1 MKPIKLRMSAFGPY
15 AGVVPEIDFEA
26 FEESGLFLISGDTGA
41 GKTTI
46 FDAICFALFG
56 VTSGTYRDAKN
67 LRSDYAAADVET
79 FVEFLFSHQ
88 GQKYRIYRQP
98 TYERPKKSGT
108 GTTTQAEVVA
118 LYEGSEAPLEGTK
131 KVNARIRELLNID
144 EKQFKQIAMIAQGEF
159 WKLLNATTDDR
170 TKILRT
176 IFMTED
182 YNKIEFKLKE
192 YMDQSHAEKKTIETT
207 LNNELDRITVNEK
220 SLFTEKLSDFQEKA
234 RESKSFWNIKEILKL
249 LQEIQKEDEELSQK
263 EQEQLATQQSI
274 LDRKKGKLS
283 VAEVNNQLLERVETL
298 KKQEKILLEQQEDM
312 KTMEEKLGRQKVATR
327 EVKPVYSE
335 WKGKCGEIVQKEQ
348 ELLEQKKKTE
358 QSKEQQ
364 EVAEQ
369 RKQSAGKRKEEGES
383 LQKKA
388 ERIEEQE
395 PQYEQRETLRN
406 KLAGFQE
413 IGKEL
418 QNKKEQLEQEEA
430 ELQKNRSNLETEIAK
445 LKDVPTM
452 LQKIG
457 SEKENLENIQ
467 NELKE
472 LMEKDVPKVSNLREV
487 LEQKQ
492 QECQNAIDTYQKADE
507 EKRQAEQ
514 LLDYCRAGLMA
525 QKLSKGSPCP
535 VCGSTEHPHP
545 AELSEDSISEEV
557 VKKISEEVEVLR
569 SRKDGLVT
577 EAETTKASLESEE
590 KHLNQ
595 KLEKIQGNAVF
606 TQVETGSPLDV
617 FDEYLRQ
624 QLLQVQEKE
633 KTLKD
638 EVARLENSQT
648 ELEKNHT
655 AQLEL
660 TQQKEINGGKLLEN
674 TSHVSATQAS
684 LRGLEQLEY
693 DSVQTAREEKEKAK
707 ALAKEIRKE
716 IEDAEVVWQ
725 DAVNNYTACKTKLQ
739 TLSASLQQ
747 EKEKEELLRKQYEEI
762 RKEKGFDS
770 EESFLEY
777 AVEESAL
784 EETEQIITKYQS
796 DVQVNQGQLQDAMEN
811 AAGKELINL
820 EELQETVRRE
830 STVLSDLQRVMN
842 QTLVRMEKNAET
854 RQKMEALEQ
863 PLMDITKQSERCSR
877 LYNLVKG
884 KLYGKPK
891 ITLEQY
897 IQATGFDRII
907 HAANRRL
914 MPMSDNQYELHRREN
929 AMEIKG
935 STFLD
940 LEVLDNFTG
949 RRRPV
954 GSLSGGESFK
964 ASLSLA
970 LGLSDTIS
978 SSRGGIQMDA
988 LFIDEGFG
996 TLDRKS
1002 IDNAMDIL
1010 MQLSG
1015 QKKLVGIISH
1025 REELMENIPQQIRVN
1040 KTKDGSEISV
1050 ETNL

>member
-15 AGVVPEIDFEA
+15 AGAVPEIDFED

-67 LRSDYAAADVET
+67 LRSDYATADVET

-88 GQKYRIYRQP
+88 GQEYRVYRQP

-159 WKLLNATTDDR
+159 WKLLNATTDER

-192 YMDQSHAEKKTIETT
+192 YMDQSQAEKKTMETT
-207 LNNELDRITVNEK
+207 LNNELERIAVRK
-220 SLFTEKLSDFQEKA
+220 DSLLAENLSDFQAKA
-234 RESKSFWNIKEILKL
+234 QESKSFWNIKDILNL
-249 LQEIQKEDEELSQK
+249 LQEIHEEDEELSQK
-263 EQEQLATQQSI
+263 EKEQLKAQQSV
-274 LDRKKGKLS
+274 LDREKGKLN
-283 VAEVNNQLLERVETL
+283 VAEMNNQLLKRLETL
-298 KKQEKILLEQQEDM
+298 KAEEKVLLEQQEAM
-312 KTMEEKLGRQKVATR
+312 KAMEEKLGRQKVATR
-327 EVKPVYSE
+327 EVKPAYSE
-335 WKGKCGEIVQKEQ
+335 WKGKCGEIVQKQQ
-348 ELLEQKKKTE
+348 ELLDQQEQTE
-358 QSKEQQ
+358 QSKERQ
-364 EVAEQ
+364 EAAEQ
-369 RKQSAGKRKEEGES
+369 RRKSAGERKGEGEL

-388 ERIEEQE
+388 DRIEEQE
-395 PQYEQRETLRN
+395 PLYEQRETLQTE
-406 KLAGFQE
+406 LAAFQKN
-413 IGKEL
+413 GKDL
-418 QNKKEQLEQEEA
+418 QDRKEQLEQEEA
-430 ELQKNRSNLETEIAK
+430 ELQKKRSNLETEITK
-445 LKDVPTM
+445 LKDAPTM
-452 LQKIG
+452 LQKIV
-457 SEKENLENIQ
+457 SEKENLERLQ
-467 NELKE
+467 KELKE
-472 LMEKDVPKVSNLREV
+472 LMEDVPKVSNLRNA

-492 QECQNAIDTYQKADE
+492 KACQNAMDAYQKADE

-545 AELSEDSISEEV
+545 ARLSEDSISEEA
-557 VKKISEEVEVLR
+557 VKNISEQVEVLR
-569 SRKDGLVT
+569 SKKDGLVT

-595 KLEKIQGNAVF
+595 KMEKIQKNAVF
-606 TQVETGSPLDV
+606 AQVEIGSSLDV
-617 FDEYLRQ
+617 YDANLRQ
-624 QLLQVQEKE
+624 QLLLVQEKE
-633 KTLKD
+633 RTWKD
-638 EVARLENSQT
+638 EAVRLEDSQK

-655 AQLEL
+655 AQQEL
-660 TQQKEINGGKLLEN
+660 AQKKEINGGKLLEN
-674 TSHVSATQAS
+674 TSHISAVQAS
-684 LRGLEQLEY
+684 LSGLEQLEF
-693 DSVQTAREEKEKAK
+693 DSVQAAREEKEKAK
-707 ALAKEIRKE
+707 TLAKEIRKE
-716 IEDAEVVWQ
+716 IEEAEVAWQ

-747 EKEKEELLRKQYEEI
+747 EKKKEETLRKHYEEI
-762 RKEKGFDS
+762 RKEKEFDS

-784 EETEQIITKYQS
+784 EETERILTKYYS

-820 EELQETVRRE
+820 EELQETVRWE
-830 STVLSDLQRVMN
+830 SVVLSDLQRVMN

-1010 MQLSG
+1010 IQLSG